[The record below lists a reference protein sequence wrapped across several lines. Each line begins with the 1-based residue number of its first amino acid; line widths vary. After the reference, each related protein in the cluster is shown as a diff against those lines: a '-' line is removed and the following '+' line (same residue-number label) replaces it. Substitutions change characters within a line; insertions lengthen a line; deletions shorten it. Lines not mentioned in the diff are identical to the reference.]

1 MDDDIEAKK
10 ELLQKE
16 ILDKNYDQNKFIEF
30 CTEKKENGDD
40 LTQWTLDELKVI
52 VKEFTETQKKD
63 SSVPQNEEEQLK
75 IEESKNE
82 SPQNENTENENSEK
96 EKNKNEKNEK
106 IKNENIEGDINN
118 IQKGEKVEKKVRK
131 TQTIQC
137 KKLEKSSLNDK
148 VIEVIVKNPKI
159 IETSFIS
166 SNYVNYEVITSTMN
180 WTVQRRYS
188 DFIWLRNVLCKL
200 FIGQVVPPL
209 PNKKVGGRRFEDDF
223 IEKRMKFLNKFISAV
238 LENEEFKASE
248 PLIAFLSMTD
258 HNQFEAKMKEL
269 TSYQPSPYVEEYK
282 TFTGNLVITSPEED
296 NEKYFKNIEKYI
308 RIQNQLFERLNF
320 NLKDFYNNFYA
331 TQKSMEAIQKD
342 FEILQLLN
350 TRVENKE
357 PITKTFE
364 EFGIFFKNW
373 SRILYKQNVTIKSF
387 IKEFFKYQ
395 RMEGTSYEELIQKR
409 NEIRDKY
416 LNFKTKLTS
425 KKEKYWLA
433 KDINKW
439 EIDDPLGKVDKAK
452 LTQDKEY
459 AFSQMC
465 TKDTLLLDGYQ
476 KQLGYASKSNI
487 DELKKMIKMHCT
499 KYIDNDNNF
508 LKEFYPTLTDALNV
522 YSTLQM
528 FVATSQMN
536 IQIAESQKDDK
547 KE

>member
-269 TSYQPSPYVEEYK
+269 TSFQPSPYIEEIK
-282 TFTGNLVITSPEED
+282 TFSSTVTIASTEED
-296 NEKYFKNIEKYI
+296 NEKYFKNIANYF
-308 RIQNQLFERLNF
+308 RIQYQLYERLNY
-320 NLKDFYNNFYA
+320 NLKDFYNNLYA
-331 TQKSMEAIQKD
+331 TQKSMENIQKD
-342 FEILQLLN
+342 FEILHMLN
-350 TRVENKE
+350 TRVAMKE
-357 PITKTFE
+357 AISKTYE
-364 EFGIFFKNW
+364 QYGIFFKNW
-373 SRILYKQNVTIKSF
+373 SRILYKQNITVKNH
-387 IKEFFKYQ
+387 IKEFFKFAK
-395 RMEGTSYEELIQKR
+395 MEGTSYSELISR
-409 NEIRDKY
+409 RDEARDKY
-416 LNFKTKLTS
+416 LNYKNKLILIIFFNS
-425 KKEKYWLA
+425 SIL
-433 KDINKW
+433 
-439 EIDDPLGKVDKAK
+439 V
-452 LTQDKEY
+452 
-459 AFSQMC
+459 
-465 TKDTLLLDGYQ
+465 LLQ
-476 KQLGYASKSNI
+476 
-487 DELKKMIKMHCT
+487 
-499 KYIDNDNNF
+499 
-508 LKEFYPTLTDALNV
+508 
-522 YSTLQM
+522 
-528 FVATSQMN
+528 
-536 IQIAESQKDDK
+536 
-547 KE
+547 

>member
-1 MDDDIEAKK
+1 MDDEIDAKK

-16 ILDKNYDQNKFIEF
+16 ILEQNYDQNKFIEF
-30 CTEKKENGDD
+30 CTNKKENGDD
-40 LTQWTLDELKVI
+40 LTQWTLDELKII
-52 VKEFTETQKKD
+52 VKEFIENQKQE
-63 SSVPQNEEEQLK
+63 SPIPQNEENPENNS
-75 IEESKNE
+75 EN
-82 SPQNENTENENSEK
+82 PQNVNPQNENSEK
-96 EKNKNEKNEK
+96 EKNEKV
-106 IKNENIEGDINN
+106 KNENIEGDIDN

-131 TQTIQC
+131 TITIQC

-148 VIEVIVKNPKI
+148 TIEVIVKNPKI

-166 SNYVNYEVITSTMN
+166 SNYVIYEVTTTTMN

-188 DFIWLRNVLCKL
+188 DFIWLRNILCKL

-223 IEKRMKFLNKFISAV
+223 IEKRMKFLNKFILAV
-238 LENEEFKASE
+238 LENEVFKASE

-269 TSYQPSPYVEEYK
+269 NSFQPSPYVEEYK
-282 TFTGNLVITSPEED
+282 TFSGNLVITSPDED

-308 RIQNQLFERLNF
+308 RIQNQIFERLNF
-320 NLKDFYNNFYA
+320 NLKEFYNNFYSA
-331 TQKSMEAIQKD
+331 QKSMEAVQKD
-342 FEILQLLN
+342 FEILHLLN
-350 TRVENKE
+350 SRVENKE

-364 EFGIFFKNW
+364 EIGIFFKNW
-373 SRILYKQNVTIKSF
+373 SRILYKQNVTIKTYL
-387 IKEFFKYQ
+387 KEFFKYQ
-395 RMEGTSYEELIQKR
+395 RMEGTSYEELIERR

-416 LNFKTKLTS
+416 VNFKTKLNQ
-425 KKEKYWLA
+425 KKEKNWIN

-439 EIDDPLGKVDKAK
+439 EIEDTYGKVDKAK

-465 TKDTLLLDGYQ
+465 TKESLLLDGYQ

-487 DELKKMIKMHCT
+487 DELKKMINMHCT
-499 KYIDNDNNF
+499 KYIENDNNF

-528 FVATSQMN
+528 FVVTTQMN
-536 IQIAESQKDDK
+536 MQIAESQKEEK